1 MKKFSV
7 IALALMLFSLVLS
20 PSFSSPKASLLT
32 AELDPKVERLL
43 ANPLSNEEVELII
56 TYKDMPV
63 LSDIKLLKLLG
74 FQVNPFS
81 ELPIV
86 AVKGKIG
93 LVNELLLTATNILSI
108 YANDDLQY
116 FLRDSRALI
125 GTEAVWNDLGFTG
138 KGVTVAV
145 IDSGIDATHPDL
157 QYGEKVVQN
166 VKFVV
171 GDLFW
176 QSASLP

>member
-1 MKKFSV
+1 MKKLNIFAV
-7 IALALMLFSLVLS
+7 ALVLFSFILS
-20 PSFSSPKASLLT
+20 PSFSSPKASLLSV
-32 AELDPKVERLL
+32 EMDPKLENLL

-56 TYKDMPV
+56 TYKDMPL

-74 FQVNPFS
+74 FEVNPFS

-108 YANDDLQY
+108 YANDDLEY

-125 GTEAVWNDLGFTG
+125 GAEAVWNDLATPG
-138 KGVTVAV
+138 KE
-145 IDSGIDATHPDL
+145 L
-157 QYGEKVVQN
+157 
-166 VKFVV
+166 
-171 GDLFW
+171 L
-176 QSASLP
+176 LL